1 MQGMRSALGACLA
14 TLWLTGCGSG
24 SSSSSSTKTVSITT
38 QPSSVTVA
46 VGGTANFA
54 VVASGSSLTYQWY
67 QAGTAISG
75 ATGAVLT
82 LSAVTAADA
91 GTYYVVVSSS
101 SGSVTSNAVT
111 LTIGTASSSGVTITG
126 QPSSV
131 TVPLGGTATFL
142 VVASGSSLAYQWYK
156 GSTAISGATS
166 AMLTLTSVTAND
178 AGTYYAVVS
187 GSSAS
192 ATSASATLTIGSST
206 STSTSAISITT
217 QPASTTVT
225 LGSTATFTVVASGSS
240 LTYQW
245 YKGGTILPLGTSAT
259 LTLSSVTAAD
269 AGTYYV
275 VVSNTSGSVTSN
287 SVTLSIGSTSSSA
300 VSITTQPASTAVTV
314 GSRATLSVVASGSSL
329 SYQWYKGGTAISGAT
344 SASYTV
350 SSMAT
355 SNIGSY
361 YVTVTSGSSTVT
373 SDTVTLYAKTSLGIW
388 GAYEQSGGD
397 QSQSGPTLRASEAN
411 QSAVWLT
418 DSGRLTLTNPSV
430 TTSGNTSS
438 QDNSSFY
445 GLNAGLLASAGTLT
459 VSGGTVTTTGA
470 GANGVFSTGSGA
482 AVTLSNLTIN
492 CSADG
497 AHAVMATQGGTM
509 TLTNVNMATAG
520 ASSGAIATDRGGG
533 TINVTGGTVTTSGMN
548 SPGIYSTGAITVS
561 GANIRATGAEAAVIE
576 GSNSITLS
584 DTAISGQLKRG
595 VMLYQSMS
603 GDASGSNSTF
613 TMTGGTLAAA
623 AGPLFYVTNATGN
636 INLNGVGLTAS
647 SGTLVQAA
655 AGDWGTSGSNGGKAV
670 LKATGQTM
678 VGNLVSDSISSI
690 TATLSNSSTLA
701 GSINTAALTLD
712 GTSSW
717 TVTADSVLTSL
728 SDAAGI
734 SGTSITNIYGN
745 GHTVTYDSSLSANS
759 ALGGK
764 TYTLSGGGTLKPK

>member
-1 MQGMRSALGACLA
+1 MQGTRSALGACLA
-14 TLWLTGCGSG
+14 ALWLTGCGSG
-24 SSSSSSTKTVSITT
+24 SSSTSKTVSITT

-54 VVASGSSLTYQWY
+54 VVASGSGLSYQWY
-67 QAGTAISG
+67 KGGAALAG
-75 ATGAVLT
+75 ATSATLT
-82 LSAVTAADA
+82 LSSVAASDA
-91 GTYYVVVSSS
+91 GTYYVVVTSAG
-101 SGSVTSNAVT
+101 GSVTSNSVT
-111 LTIGTASSSGVTITG
+111 LTIGSASSSGVTITG

-142 VVASGSSLAYQWYK
+142 VVASGSSLSYQWYHA
-156 GSTAISGATS
+156 GTAIVGATS
-166 AMLTLTSVTAND
+166 AMLTLASVTAND
-178 AGTYYAVVS
+178 AGSYYAVVS
-187 GSSAS
+187 GASGSVTSS
-192 ATSASATLTIGSST
+192 SATLTIGSANT
-206 STSTSAISITT
+206 SGISITT
-217 QPASTTVT
+217 QPTSTTVA
-225 LGSTATFTVVASGSS
+225 LGGTATFTVVASGTG

-245 YKGGTILPLGTSAT
+245 YKGGTILPRGTAAT
-259 LTLSSVTAAD
+259 LTLSAVTAAD

-275 VVSNTSGSVTSN
+275 VVANTSGSVTSN
-287 SVTLSIGSTSSSA
+287 SVTLSIGSTNGA
-300 VSITTQPASTAVTV
+300 TVSITTQPTATVVTV
-314 GSRATLSVVASGSSL
+314 GSKATLSVVASGSSL

-355 SNIGSY
+355 SNIGAY
-361 YVTVTSGSSTVT
+361 YVTVSSGSTTVT

-397 QSQSGPTLRASEAN
+397 QSQSGATLRATDAN

-418 DSGRLTLTNPSV
+418 DSARLTLTNPTV

-459 VSGGTVTTTGA
+459 VSGGTVTTTGT

-497 AHAVMATQGGTM
+497 AHAVMATQGATM
-509 TLTNVNMATAG
+509 TLTNVNMTTAG

-561 GANIRATGAEAAVIE
+561 GATIRATGAEAAVIE

-584 DTAISGQLKRG
+584 DTTISGQLKRG

-655 AGDWGTSGSNGGKAV
+655 AGDWGTTGSNGGQAV

-690 TATLSNSSTLA
+690 AATLSNSSTLT
-701 GSINTAALTLD
+701 GWINTAGLTLD
-712 GTSSW
+712 KTSSW
-717 TVTADSVLTSL
+717 QVTADSVLTWL

-759 ALGGK
+759 ALGAK
-764 TYTLSGGGTLKPK
+764 TYTLAGGGTLKPK